1 MEGRLNRAVQ
11 AEQLYLVWNAGW
23 KAADFEAKRSKGV
36 ANILNYMNLKPTDT
50 DTYSSEHHHKDQ

>member
-1 MEGRLNRAVQ
+1 MNNLAPHGGGKEFQ
-11 AEQLYLVWNAGW
+11 VWNKGW
-23 KAADFEAKRSKGV
+23 KAADVETMRSKGV